1 VAKKERKSKKAKDMN
16 QTEVKNVTEV
26 KSAADVAS
34 PTQVQHPPDG
44 QGPAESAK
52 AQETEQLIKLLVAK
66 GKKRG
71 FLTYEEMNNA
81 LPDDAVSSNRLERLL
96 ATLDEM
102 GISLID
108 ENDAEARAVKADE
121 EFEEMAW
128 PEEGEVVEEAA
139 EEEESS
145 RRT

>member
-1 VAKKERKSKKAKDMN
+1 MIKA
-16 QTEVKNVTEV
+16 
-26 KSAADVAS
+26 
-34 PTQVQHPPDG
+34 
-44 QGPAESAK
+44 
-52 AQETEQLIKLLVAK
+52 LIAK

-81 LPDDAVSSNRLERLL
+81 LPDDAVSSSRLERLL

-108 ENDAEARAVKADE
+108 ENDAEAREAAKGDE
-121 EFEEMAW
+121 EFEED
-128 PEEGEVVEEAA
+128 GAA
-139 EEEESS
+139 RRGGRRGCCRGRGRRPRKKTRLS

>member
-1 VAKKERKSKKAKDMN
+1 MN
-16 QTEVKNVTEV
+16 QTEVKNPTEV
-26 KSAADVAS
+26 KSATEVAS

-44 QGPAESAK
+44 QGPADSAK
-52 AQETEQLIKLLVAK
+52 TQEAEQLIKLLVAK

-81 LPDDAVSSNRLERLL
+81 LPDDAVSSSRLERLL

-108 ENDAEARAVKADE
+108 ENDAEAREAAKADE
-121 EFEEMAW
+121 EFEEDGA
-128 PEEGEVVEEAA
+128 VAA
-139 EEEESS
+139 EE
-145 RRT
+145 